1 MYEALALRSKRP
13 FRTSAVVLLLV
24 VICLAPRAV
33 VADSFKL
40 NKSSRNDNAQDPAS
54 GRWLTGY
61 YPSYQES
68 LMPPSEIDY
77 TALTH
82 LIHWPVLPRPD
93 GTLDLD
99 TFGMTLEQS
108 QTIVKGAH
116 AAGIKVLLGIGGDT
130 ESGATKGFRTATAGA
145 RRAKFV
151 RKIVNLMRSRNYDGV
166 DINWEDLRA
175 KDTANFTALFRQ
187 LRKALNRISPR
198 PLLTMP
204 PAVFLGDDVTPGL
217 VAGIQQWLD
226 QVNIQTYVMSGP
238 YDGWVTWF
246 NSPLHDGGFTFPSTG
261 GPVPS
266 IDMLVDSFVNA
277 GVPRSKIAIGIQ
289 FDAAVWAGGSGT
301 DTGGVTKPRQSWVT
315 APTVDFMRYADIVTN
330 FTPAQ
335 GFQAFFDDAAEE
347 PWLSYDDPAND
358 ANDRFVSYDDA
369 EAIRQKALYLQSQN
383 LQGAFI
389 FEITGD
395 YLPSNP
401 PGEQHP
407 LLSAAKTYI
416 KDQIV
421 NTP

>member
-1 MYEALALRSKRP
+1 MYEAMALRSKRF
-13 FRTSAVVLLLV
+13 FRTCATVLLLV
-24 VICLAPRAV
+24 VVCLAPRAV
-33 VADSFKL
+33 MADSSKL
-40 NKSSRNDNAQDPAS
+40 INKLSGNDNAQDAAS
-54 GRWLTGY
+54 QRWLTGY

-82 LIHWPVLPRPD
+82 LIHWPVLPRPN
-93 GTLDLD
+93 GTLDTE
-99 TFGMTLEQS
+99 TFGMTPDQS
-108 QTIVKGAH
+108 QTIVSGAH

-130 ESGATKGFRTATAGA
+130 ESGATKGFRAATARA

-151 RKIVNLMRSRNYDGV
+151 RNIVNLMRSRNYDGV
-166 DINWEDLRA
+166 DINWEDLRP
-175 KDTANFTALFRQ
+175 KDRINFTAFFRQ
-187 LRKALNRISPR
+187 LRSALNRISPGL
-198 PLLTMP
+198 LLTMP
-204 PAVFLGDDVTPGL
+204 PAAFLGDDVTPGL

-266 IDMLVDSFVNA
+266 IDMLVNSFVNA

-289 FDAAVWAGGSGT
+289 FDGAVWAGGSGT

-330 FTPAQ
+330 FTAAQ
-335 GFQAFFDDAAEE
+335 GFQAFFDDVAEE
-347 PWLSYDDPAND
+347 PWLSHDDPDD

-369 EAIRQKALYLQSQN
+369 EAIHQKALYLQNEN

-395 YLPSNP
+395 YLPDNP
-401 PGEQHP
+401 AGEQHP

-416 KDQIV
+416 KDQFV